1 VHEININFLQPLNNQ
16 PTDHSAQTLA
26 CPSTHNNQS
35 LTIDII
41 IKKHVLFSNKL
52 SNKKKAVRVSLIE
65 VKILFQL

>member
-1 VHEININFLQPLNNQ
+1 MNINFLEPLNNQ
-16 PTDHSAQTLA
+16 PTDYSAQTLA

-52 SNKKKAVRVSLIE
+52 SNMKKVMQVSLIE
-65 VKILFQL
+65 V